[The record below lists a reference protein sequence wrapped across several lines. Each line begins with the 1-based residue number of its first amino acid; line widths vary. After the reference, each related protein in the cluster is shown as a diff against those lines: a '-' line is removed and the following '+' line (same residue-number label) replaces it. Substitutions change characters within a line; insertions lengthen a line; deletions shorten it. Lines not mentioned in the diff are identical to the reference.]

1 VTDWQPLT
9 ANDSYLVVA
18 SDGVFEKTSLQD
30 VCDLL
35 WEVHSYS
42 NMRSECAHSSYSLA
56 DLIVNNALKKGSI
69 DNVAAIVI
77 PLESVNSSANSLR
90 GSYIGLQ
97 ESSFKSSGIY
107 YVGFGEKLKEN
118 SIFHHLFGEKLEM
131 KGNKTDGTCKK

>member
-1 VTDWQPLT
+1 MTDWQPLT

-35 WEVHSYS
+35 WELHSYS

-56 DLIVNNALKKGSI
+56 DLIVNNALKKGSM

-77 PLESVNSSANSLR
+77 PLESVKSSANSPR
-90 GSYIGLQ
+90 GSYIGKRDAGFPFGVQ

-107 YVGFGEKLKEN
+107 YVGLG
-118 SIFHHLFGEKLEM
+118 
-131 KGNKTDGTCKK
+131 